1 LRTLALSFILTVQD
15 IQVASELSLQV
26 PEEAD
31 DVEKQLEFHLG
42 RLAMAEQDA
51 ATFSML
57 LPSRTKSGW

>member
-31 DVEKQLEFHLG
+31 DVEEQLEFYLG
-42 RLAMAEQDA
+42 RLAMAE
-51 ATFSML
+51 
-57 LPSRTKSGW
+57 